1 MGVGGW
7 KDRRKSRLILW
18 QHMKIIKPRL
28 NKVFAEDTW
37 EDVTGLNGV
46 QEKEGRGETLI

>member
-1 MGVGGW
+1 M
-7 KDRRKSRLILW
+7 LW

-28 NKVFAEDTW
+28 YKVFAEDTW

-46 QEKEGRGETLI
+46 QETKEEGQP